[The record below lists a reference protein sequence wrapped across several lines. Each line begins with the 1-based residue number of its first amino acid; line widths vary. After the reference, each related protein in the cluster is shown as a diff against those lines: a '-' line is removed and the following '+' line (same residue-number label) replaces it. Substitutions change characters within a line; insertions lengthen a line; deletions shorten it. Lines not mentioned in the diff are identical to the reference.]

1 MSINHENKS
10 FIGVSLDNQIF
21 FTDWLFTAI
30 NSLLNKHDKI
40 LFLIADDLLRYTR
53 SIIEEKDKEVLD
65 LNKIEDIVSKKSNK
79 FINYLNNSLLNLT
92 AKEKEKIEIKR
103 WRDFEDSN
111 YIKIF
116 RNLIIAFYNINEFR
130 EDVYSVAHSHVK
142 KFSNSDNYENL
153 LNSSAIY
160 IIDEISMAIRVS
172 EIDNYINEYYP
183 TDEVSVLK
191 KIYNNSYNE
200 FGLTVD
206 NLIGKK
212 SQRKFKVLNILNK

>member
-53 SIIEEKDKEVLD
+53 SIIE
-65 LNKIEDIVSKKSNK
+65 DIVNKKSKK
-79 FINYLNNSLLNLT
+79 FIYYLNNSLLNLT

-103 WRDFEDSN
+103 WSDFEDSN

-191 KIYNNSYNE
+191 KIYSNSYNE

-206 NLIGKK
+206 NLIGRK